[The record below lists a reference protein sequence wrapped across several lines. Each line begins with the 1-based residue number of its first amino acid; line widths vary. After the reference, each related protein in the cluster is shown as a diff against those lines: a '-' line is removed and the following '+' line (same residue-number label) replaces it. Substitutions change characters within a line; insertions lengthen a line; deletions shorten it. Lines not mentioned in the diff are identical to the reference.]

1 MGNFQISD
9 TVFKQIIDCVA
20 EKTDG
25 VHKIYRTII
34 KKQNQQNDGVY
45 IYIEVIIEFG
55 YNIND
60 TMQILKKSIIKEI
73 EKMTAMNVLNMDIVV
88 KGVNV
93 ENKN

>member
-1 MGNFQISD
+1 M
-9 TVFKQIIDCVA
+9 KH
-20 EKTDG
+20 EEL
-25 VHKIYRTII
+25 
-34 KKQNQQNDGVY
+34 NDGVY

-93 ENKN
+93 EKKK